1 MANTFGKSK
10 KSRGKSQSTH
20 KHRKR
25 VPKMIDELIEQADMI
40 VEVLDARFIEKT
52 RNIDLGRQI
61 RRSGKVLI
69 SVFNKSDLVDI
80 DKIKVGQDLSEL
92 KPSLFFSST
101 ERKGVT
107 TLRNLIKAEARKLK
121 KDMINVGVVGYPN
134 TGKSSLINAIVGR
147 SVSRTSSEAGY
158 TKGIQ
163 KLKISDGIYLID
175 TPGVIPSDERFVNK
189 LLAKH
194 SKIGAI
200 TWYKAKEPE
209 MIVFELMKEY
219 PGVIEK
225 HYKIS
230 SEEDP
235 EILIEKLGRKL
246 NYLKKGNEV
255 DEQRAAKQILREWQE
270 GKIKF

>member
-1 MANTFGKSK
+1 MGKSK
-10 KSRGKSQSTH
+10 KSRGKSQNTH

-25 VPKMIDELIEQADMI
+25 VPKMIDELVEQADMI
-40 VEVLDARFIEKT
+40 IEVLDARFIEKT
-52 RNIDLGRQI
+52 RNIDLEKQI

-80 DKIKVGQDLSEL
+80 DKIKIEQDLSEL
-92 KPSLFFSST
+92 KPNLFFSST

-121 KDMINVGVVGYPN
+121 KEMINVGVVGYPN
-134 TGKSSLINAIVGR
+134 TGKSSLINSIVGR
-147 SVSRTSSEAGY
+147 SVSKTSSEAGY

-163 KLKISDGIYLID
+163 KLKIADGIYLID

-200 TWYKAKEPE
+200 TWYKAKDPE
-209 MIVFELMKEY
+209 MIVFEIMKEY

-230 SEEDP
+230 SEEDS

-255 DEQRAAKQILREWQE
+255 DESRTAKQILRAWQE